1 MCTIFE
7 RWRFDALGDNRD
19 QLKVKV
25 LAYGQLGKL
34 MCHAQILFNH
44 LFEYYF
50 KNLMKLNLKLISL
63 ILVVE

>member
-34 MCHAQILFNH
+34 MFHAQILFNH

-50 KNLMKLNLKLISL
+50 KNLMKFNFKLISL